1 MPRVRPTKALTT
13 AKPVTAKIAAAPST
27 PPTPPSPSTKQDQLL
42 ALLSRPQGASLADL
56 MAVSAWQQHSVRGFL
71 AGTVKKKLGLVLVS
85 SKPEGEARC
94 YRIASRR
101 GR

>member
-1 MPRVRPTKALTT
+1 MPRVRPPKALTAKTVPAKT
-13 AKPVTAKIAAAPST
+13 APAPS
-27 PPTPPSPSTKQDQLL
+27 TPPSPSTKQDQLL
-42 ALLSRPQGASLADL
+42 ALLNRPQGASLADL

-71 AGTVKKKLGLVLVS
+71 AGTVKKKLGLALVS

-94 YRIASRR
+94 YRIAPRR